1 MSSGKEKS
9 SAHHLVLS
17 FTGGLLLCHS
27 TGSHDEKYEKYK
39 RILSSH
45 NVYFYDCALEWT
57 VKKRF
62 TKDEI
67 SSSLLRARN
76 SNGRKMN
83 KTFRE
88 KNVTFEGIASLY
100 NYNFNKSN
108 YFLMM

>member
-9 SAHHLVLS
+9 SAHHLVFP

-27 TGSHDEKYEKYK
+27 TDSHDEKYEKYK

-45 NVYFYDCALEWT
+45 NVYFYDCALEWR
-57 VKKRF
+57 VDREKRF

-76 SNGRKMN
+76 SNGMN
-83 KTFRE
+83 KAFRE
-88 KNVTFEGIASLY
+88 KNVTFEGIAV
-100 NYNFNKSN
+100 
-108 YFLMM
+108 